1 MAGYTAQLA
10 VAIRLATAE
19 RVICGHSNIR
29 LMNRYSGS
37 ITRMSYSHGTCIR
50 LILTGFC
57 SNVDRLFALYQVQN
71 PNAYLQP
78 SNVGSAGNVF
88 VEDNTVVDG
97 DTPLLPFRRSP
108 GSFWTTNEAMD
119 WRIFGYDYPETQSTS
134 TAAAQ
139 ATVVR
144 LFSGSVRER
153 VAAGQTG
160 AVGTPFTPGI
170 QDATYTDWV
179 VNTAAAP
186 LDLPPTFV
194 MQFSLVG
201 DFTSDPVTDVGMWS
215 VLMPAEHNKAKRSL
229 REAKKKLKRFSA
241 AEMTIH
247 GTISLTS
254 KLLDQIDTGTLQ
266 SLDEQD
272 VVPFLTEKLTW
283 KVYSVS
289 RRRFGMVITVFA
301 NLDRV
306 MVLSFPTRA
315 WEPSVS
321 MLQARSHVSRV
332 ILTRQLNT
340 VVLSPRTRR

>member
-119 WRIFGYDYPETQSTS
+119 WRIFGYDYPKRSRRAPQLHRQQSYDCS
-134 TAAAQ
+134 AAASEKGLQ
-139 ATVVR
+139 LDKRAQLGPLLPQVFKMLPTPT
-144 LFSGSVRER
+144 GSSTQQQR
-153 VAAGQTG
+153 
-160 AVGTPFTPGI
+160 
-170 QDATYTDWV
+170 
-179 VNTAAAP
+179 P
-186 LDLPPTFV
+186 LTCLP
-194 MQFSLVG
+194 
-201 DFTSDPVTDVGMWS
+201 
-215 VLMPAEHNKAKRSL
+215 
-229 REAKKKLKRFSA
+229 
-241 AEMTIH
+241 
-247 GTISLTS
+247 
-254 KLLDQIDTGTLQ
+254 
-266 SLDEQD
+266 
-272 VVPFLTEKLTW
+272 
-283 KVYSVS
+283 
-289 RRRFGMVITVFA
+289 
-301 NLDRV
+301 
-306 MVLSFPTRA
+306 LS
-315 WEPSVS
+315 
-321 MLQARSHVSRV
+321 
-332 ILTRQLNT
+332 
-340 VVLSPRTRR
+340 